1 MAYAF
6 SQYGLVQ
13 PLTKVNL
20 ELIMINDNTVLDR
33 ESMEGDMSIAHSL
46 ARLAVVQPDS
56 REVTLVPG
64 FTATVKL
71 TASETGAISIVEH
84 TFAPGILIPPHIH
97 SREDEISC
105 VLSGEIGFRS
115 NGREVSLRAGGYIVK
130 PRGELHSM
138 WNAGAEPARM
148 IEIISPAGFEKYFIA
163 LAEATAAAGGRPDP
177 SVMAPIAERF
187 ELSYDFTEVPDL
199 VARHGL
205 RAPR

>member
-1 MAYAF
+1 MTDSHF
-6 SQYGLVQ
+6 
-13 PLTKVNL
+13 
-20 ELIMINDNTVLDR
+20 
-33 ESMEGDMSIAHSL
+33 
-46 ARLAVVQPDS
+46 ARLAVVPPDS

-64 FTATVKL
+64 LTATVKL
-71 TASETGAISIVEH
+71 AASETGAISIVEH
-84 TFAPGILIPPHIH
+84 TFDPGVLVPPHRH
-97 SREDEISC
+97 TREDEISC
-105 VLSGEIGFRS
+105 VISGQIGFRS
-115 NGREVSLRAGGYIVK
+115 DGREVYLGAGGYIVK

-138 WNAGAEPARM
+138 WNASDEPARM

-187 ELSYDFTEVPDL
+187 GLSYDFAEVPDL

>member
-1 MAYAF
+1 
-6 SQYGLVQ
+6 
-13 PLTKVNL
+13 
-20 ELIMINDNTVLDR
+20 MINDNTVLNR

-105 VLSGEIGFRS
+105 VLSGEVGFRS